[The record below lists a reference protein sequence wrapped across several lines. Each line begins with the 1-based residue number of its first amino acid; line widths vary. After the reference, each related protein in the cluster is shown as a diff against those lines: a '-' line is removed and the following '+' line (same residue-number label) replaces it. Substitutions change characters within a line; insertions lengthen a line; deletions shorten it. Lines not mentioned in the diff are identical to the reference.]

1 MPEHIELGKRGELL
15 AIEYLESKG
24 YKILEINWRT
34 NRKEIDIIAIDNN
47 EIVFIEVKTR
57 RKNYY
62 EDPEEA
68 VNIKKQKYLINAAE
82 DYIFS
87 NKIDLEARFD
97 IISVISDG
105 NKHNIDHIK
114 ENPCKSSNTSKLSDR
129 P

>member
-15 AIEYLESKG
+15 AIEYLESRG
-24 YKILEINWRT
+24 YKILENNWKS
-34 NRKEIDIIAIDNN
+34 NRREIDIIAIDNN

-57 RKNYY
+57 RSNYY

-87 NKIDLEARFD
+87 NKIDLDARFD
-97 IISVISDG
+97 IISVICDG
-105 NKHNIDHIK
+105 RNHSINHIK
-114 ENPCKSSNTSKLSDR
+114 EAFYPGIS
-129 P
+129 